1 MNLHEAMT
9 CPLFIRRITMK
20 LYYSP
25 GACSLA
31 PHIALRESGLPFD
44 LVKVNLANKTTEAGD
59 DYWATNRKGAVPAVK
74 LDDGQ
79 VLTEAA
85 VIQQDIADKAPA
97 KKLAPASGTTERV
110 RLQEWLNYIAS
121 EMHKGIGQLFNPAMP
136 EDYKEAVK
144 KGLAAKQF
152 TYLDKMLAGRDYLM
166 GDFTVADGYL
176 FTVLNWT
183 NFHKI
188 DLSAFPNIV
197 AYMKRVAARP
207 AVQAAMN
214 AEGLLKAA

>member
-1 MNLHEAMT
+1 
-9 CPLFIRRITMK
+9 MK
-20 LYYSP
+20 LYYMP

-31 PHIALRESGLPFD
+31 PHIALREAGLPVD
-44 LVKVNLANKTTEAGD
+44 LEQVDRSKKTASGA
-59 DYWATNRKGAVPAVK
+59 DYLTINPKGAVPAVK

-85 VIQQDIADKAPA
+85 VIQQYIADKAPA
-97 KKLAPASGTTERV
+97 KKLAPAAGTPERY

-121 EMHKGIGQLFNPAMP
+121 ELHKGIGQLFNPAMP
-136 EDYKEAVK
+136 DDYKEAVK
-144 KGLAAKQF
+144 KGLAARQF
-152 TYLDKMLAGRDYLM
+152 AYLDKALAGRDYLL
-166 GDFTVADGYL
+166 GDFTIADGYA

-183 NFHKI
+183 KLHKI

-197 AYMKRVAARP
+197 AYIQRVTARP
-207 AVQAAMN
+207 AVQAAMT

>member
-1 MNLHEAMT
+1 
-9 CPLFIRRITMK
+9 MK

-31 PHIALRESGLPFD
+31 PHIAFREAGLPVE

-59 DYWATNRKGAVPAVK
+59 DYFPVNAKGAVPAVK

-79 VLTEAA
+79 VLTEAG
-85 VIQQDIADKAPA
+85 VIQQYIADKAPA
-97 KKLAPASGTTERV
+97 KKLAPAAGTPERY

-121 EMHKGIGQLFNPAMP
+121 EVHKGIGQLFNPAMP
-136 EDYKEAVK
+136 DEYKDAVK

-152 TYLDKMLAGRDYLM
+152 AYLDKKLAGRDYLM
-166 GDFTVADGYL
+166 GDFTIADGYL

-188 DLSAFPNIV
+188 DLSAFPNIT
-197 AYMKRVAARP
+197 AFMKRVAARP
-207 AVQAAMN
+207 AVQAAMG

>member
-1 MNLHEAMT
+1 
-9 CPLFIRRITMK
+9 MK

-31 PHIALRESGLPFD
+31 PHIAFREAGLPVE

-59 DYWATNRKGAVPAVK
+59 DYFPVNAKGAVPAVK

-79 VLTEAA
+79 VLTEAG
-85 VIQQDIADKAPA
+85 VIQQYIADKAPA
-97 KKLAPASGTTERV
+97 KKLAPAAGTPERY

-121 EMHKGIGQLFNPAMP
+121 EVHKGIGQLFNPAMP
-136 EDYKEAVK
+136 EEYKDAVK

-152 TYLDKMLAGRDYLM
+152 AYLDKKLAGRDYLM
-166 GDFTVADGYL
+166 GDFTIADGYL

-188 DLSAFPNIV
+188 DLSAFPNIT
-197 AYMKRVAARP
+197 AFMKRVAARP
-207 AVQAAMN
+207 AVQAAMS

>member
-1 MNLHEAMT
+1 
-9 CPLFIRRITMK
+9 MK
-20 LYYSP
+20 LYYAP

-59 DYWATNRKGAVPAVK
+59 DYWATNRKGSVPAVK

-85 VIQQDIADKAPA
+85 VIQQYLADKAPA

-136 EDYKEAVK
+136 DDYKEAVK

-152 TYLDKMLAGRDYLM
+152 TYLEKMLAGRDYLM

-197 AYMKRVAARP
+197 AFMTRVAARP